1 MSKDI
6 FCVVLVII
14 LIAFMNK
21 TIMFNLAMQNGTSL
35 RMNSSNQN
43 NGCRI
48 YHLGRVLDALSY
60 FTGCDKINIEGL
72 NKLANDNIDKII
84 FN

>member
-1 MSKDI
+1 MQKNDNEQGYS
-6 FCVVLVII
+6 VRLVII

-48 YHLGRVLDALSY
+48 YHLGRVRDALSY
-60 FTGCDKINIEGL
+60 FTGRVKINKEQFESL
-72 NKLANDNIDKII
+72 ER
-84 FN
+84 